1 MRATNKTILM
11 NLTTDVN
18 DHLVLTVYKYSLL
31 LAVNLKILTWYV
43 RHILIHDGQFAWPF
57 VIVGL
62 ESHFHCNS
70 SWIKKKRKVKEKR
83 AKHFLRTE
91 HFFFELFLA
100 NVFYWCMEH

>member
-1 MRATNKTILM
+1 M

-70 SWIKKKRKVKEKR
+70 SWNKKKEKSKKSAR
-83 AKHFLRTE
+83 NTFYEPNT
-91 HFFFELFLA
+91 FFF
-100 NVFYWCMEH
+100 